1 MRCHLFQL
9 VKICLFH
16 DLFNKQLD
24 VLMEFITL
32 RMLKFVNQGIIMLY
46 WTTCSISIFL
56 SLMRFF
62 LNVILRTFFLYYLLL
77 NFLIVGLIIQYS
89 YLITFLIHLFSLT
102 AESLALD
109 LFEDLLNRNFLYR
122 LLWTKCTDDISYRLC
137 SLVPSARIISRQVRV
152 VSNAT
157 IYWAS
162 LILLINKRRWLLWT
176 FLFALSWFIFGV
188 LFSSVDLRIFPVR

>member
-16 DLFNKQLD
+16 DFLNKQLD

-122 LLWTKCTDDISYRLC
+122 LLWTKSTDDVSYRLC
-137 SLVPSARIISRQVRV
+137 SLVPSARIISRQVWV

-188 LFSSVDLRIFPVR
+188 LLASVDLRILPVR

>member
-62 LNVILRTFFLYYLLL
+62 LNIFFRAFFLYYLLL

-102 AESLALD
+102 TNPLSLD

-122 LLWTKCTDDISYRLC
+122 LLWTKSTDDVSYRLC

-157 IYWAS
+157 IYWVS